1 MLNIRSLRNPDLYH
15 GRIGKTFFEGWYF
28 KLVDASRRQ
37 VFAFIPGV
45 SFSPDPRHSHSF
57 IQIVDGKKTLYW
69 YEKYPVESFTAESRR
84 FSTAI
89 QGNQFS
95 FRELRLNIQ
104 RPSVKI
110 KGEVAFDNLLKWPD
124 TFFNPGSMGFYN
136 YILKMQC
143 YSQVCALDFDL
154 EGSLVINGEKMDFSG
169 GRGYI
174 EKNWGSAFPYSWVWI
189 QCNHFQKERASVTC
203 SLAHIPFLFT
213 SFRGFLIGLY
223 IGKDFYEFTTMNRSN
238 VELIQK
244 DSDVIMTIRNARH
257 TLTLETCTEK
267 EKFILLNGPKEGKM
281 IPLVQENL
289 QGTVRLELK
298 ENHSSK
304 VVFVDEGTCAG
315 IEYGGE
321 QMMVLDES

>member
-1 MLNIRSLRNPDLYH
+1 MIHIKSLRNPDLYH
-15 GRIGKTFFEGWYF
+15 GRMGKTYFEGWYF
-28 KLVDASRRQ
+28 KLVDASRQQ

-45 SFSPDPRHSHSF
+45 SFSADPKHSHGF
-57 IQIVDGKKTLYW
+57 VQIVDGKKALYW
-69 YEKYPVESFTAESRR
+69 YEKFPVESFSADAGR
-84 FSTAI
+84 FFVKI
-89 QGNQFS
+89 QGNDFS
-95 FRELRLNIQ
+95 SQGLRLNIQ
-104 RPSVKI
+104 RPSMEL
-110 KGEVAFDNLLKWPD
+110 KGDISFTNLLKWPD

-154 EGSLVINGEKMDFSG
+154 EGFLEINGEKLDFSG

-174 EKNWGSAFPYSWVWI
+174 EKNWGSAFPYSWVWV

-223 IGKDFYEFTTMNRSN
+223 IGKDFYEFTTMNRSR

-244 DSDVIMTIRNARH
+244 GSDVIMTIRNAGH
-257 TLTLETCTEK
+257 TLTLETWTEK

-289 QGTVRLELK
+289 QGTVRVELK
-298 ENHSSK
+298 ENHSSN
-304 VVFVDEGTCAG
+304 VVFADEGTCAG

-321 QMMVLDES
+321 QMMILDEM